1 MRVSVSQLK
10 PGYVLINNIIG
21 KSGRTLMPKNTVLTE
36 EYIQILNKFLIET
49 VDISTKP
56 LKSEKSNNTYD
67 MLDKESMLEEIDEDK
82 TEDKTPLVAHF
93 LEVVE
98 AYKQQFKKWQNNF
111 SIDMPTLR
119 NIFIPLIDHFEDRK
133 INIYTLSKYAK
144 PSDYIYFHSVS
155 LGLMSAYIAQK
166 MNLEKREWVQ
176 AGLAGLL
183 SDCGL
188 AKVDEKIMNKRP
200 PLNKKEIEAIQE
212 HPRQSYYL
220 VESIPTISK
229 AIKLAILQHHERF
242 DGSGYPIG
250 LKGNR
255 VHLYARII
263 AVCDMYYTKVT
274 NPTTGKVSPFKA
286 IKEIQQAQYNELD
299 PRIVHRFIREF
310 TKSTLGLRVR
320 LSNQKIGKIIFINEE
335 KPDQPIVKL
344 ENGQEIISLEN
355 EDELFVS
362 EII

>member
-1 MRVSVSQLK
+1 
-10 PGYVLINNIIG
+10 
-21 KSGRTLMPKNTVLTE
+21 
-36 EYIQILNKFLIET
+36 
-49 VDISTKP
+49 
-56 LKSEKSNNTYD
+56 
-67 MLDKESMLEEIDEDK
+67 
-82 TEDKTPLVAHF
+82 
-93 LEVVE
+93 
-98 AYKQQFKKWQNNF
+98 
-111 SIDMPTLR
+111 MPTLR

-355 EDELFVS
+355 EDELFIS